1 MNSVSLI
8 GRFTADPEIRY
19 LDSGKAVAKFSIAV
33 NRNKEEADYF
43 EVEAWEKTAEVIGQ
57 YCKKGTQVGVSG
69 SLHQERW
76 KDKNIGTGRSKVVVR
91 CARIELLGSKQESEG
106 QGYVPSVVPQN
117 YAPAPGQQPSHEP
130 QPVTSYATQG
140 TASATAMMPDVD
152 YEDIPY

>member
-33 NRNKEEADYF
+33 NRNREEADYF

-57 YCKKGTQVGVSG
+57 YCKKGSQVGVSG

-76 KDKNIGTGRSKVVVR
+76 RDKNTGTGRSRVVIR
-91 CARIELLGSKQESEG
+91 CSRIELLGSKQDSEG
-106 QGYVPSVVPQN
+106 QNYAQSAAAPQN
-117 YAPAPGQQPSHEP
+117 YTPPPGQ

-140 TASATAMMPDVD
+140 TASATATMPDVD

>member
-8 GRFTADPEIRY
+8 GRFTADPEMRY

-33 NRNKEEADYF
+33 NRNREEADYF

-76 KDKNIGTGRSKVVVR
+76 KDRTTGGNRSRVVIR
-91 CARIELLGSKQESEG
+91 CSRIELLGSKPESEG
-106 QGYVPSVVPQN
+106 QGYAQSAAAPQS
-117 YAPAPGQQPSHEP
+117 YTPPPGQ
-130 QPVTSYATQG
+130 QPVTSYATQA
-140 TASATAMMPDVD
+140 TASTTAIMPDVD